1 MKFDKDIVMA
11 VVICAVVLFGWDP
24 LCRYMGWTPAPRPQ
38 IAVRTSS
45 EAPAPQAAPAPAAK
59 APEQSAVPAAR
70 KPEKALPPVKA
81 TLELPPVRIANPD
94 MVYRISPASGSI
106 DAITLLKYRNA
117 ARTAPVELDRI
128 ADSSQG
134 ALSLHGATPWQVENI
149 LSSKISEGRI
159 YTLSRMM
166 RDGRGHRFAVTQT
179 WELAPSG
186 YAARYRAVF
195 SNPEKTPVTLAGT
208 VLCGADLPPW
218 HIVSGDKVRIPSHRM
233 DYLTESGDYADIKAD
248 KKDQGFFVKPAPRVK
263 WVSLGNK
270 YFTAILA
277 SSVPFT
283 LHQSRVFLN
292 GGKSSYPVISAGAV
306 LGDVV
311 LAPGESKSFDFA
323 YYSGPKIIADLDRF
337 DASTGRVMHLAWGPL
352 DYLARLLLWILV
364 KFHGLLGSYGWSIVL
379 LTIVVRAVF
388 YPLTAR
394 GNASMRKMQTVQ
406 PQLKEIREKYKSNPQ
421 LMNAKMMELYRREG
435 VSPFSGCLPILL
447 QIPVFFALY
456 ATLDGAVELRQVPF
470 LWCRDL
476 AAADTVATIPL
487 YFFSLPVNPLVLAM
501 TALMVVQQHM
511 TPMSMDPVQKKMMA
525 LMPIVMLFMLYDL
538 PSGLTLYWT
547 VSNFFSI
554 IQLKLQ
560 QRSREK
566 ENRGVSRKTGGKA

>member
-11 VVICAVVLFGWDP
+11 VVICAIILFGWDP
-24 LCRYMGWTPAPRPQ
+24 LCRYMGWTSAPRQ
-38 IAVRTSS
+38 QTAVRTSS
-45 EAPAPQAAPAPAAK
+45 EASAPQAAPAAK
-59 APEQSAVPAAR
+59 ASEQSAAPKAAKPIAPA
-70 KPEKALPPVKA
+70 KTTLKLPPVK
-81 TLELPPVRIANPD
+81 IGNPD
-94 MVYRISPASGSI
+94 MVYRISPAAGSI
-106 DAITLLKYRNA
+106 DAITLLKYKNA
-117 ARTAPVELDRI
+117 AQTAPVELDRI
-128 ADSSQG
+128 ADASQG
-134 ALSLHGATPWQVENI
+134 ALSLHGAVPWQTENI
-149 LSSKISEGRI
+149 LFSKVSDGRR
-159 YTLSRMM
+159 YTLSRLLS
-166 RDGRGHRFAVTQT
+166 DGNGRRFTVTQD
-179 WELAPSG
+179 WELAQSG
-186 YAARYRAVF
+186 YSAKYRVRFA
-195 SNPEKTPVTLAGT
+195 NPGKAPVTVAGT

-248 KKDQGFFVKPAPRVK
+248 KKDSGFFVTPAPRVK

-270 YFTAILA
+270 YFTAILE
-277 SSVPFT
+277 SPTPFV

-292 GGKSSYPVISAGAV
+292 DGKSNYPVISAGAA
-306 LGDVV
+306 LGDIV
-311 LAPGESKSFDFA
+311 LAPGESRSFDFS
-323 YYSGPKIIADLDRF
+323 YYSGPKIIADLDKF

-394 GNASMRKMQTVQ
+394 GNASMRKMQAVQ

-421 LMNAKMMELYRREG
+421 LMNTKMMELYRKEG

-470 LWCRDL
+470 LWCKDL

-501 TALMVVQQHM
+501 TALMVIQQHM

-560 QRSREK
+560 QRSRAK
-566 ENRGVSRKTGGKA
+566 ESPGVPQKNGGAA

>member
-11 VVICAVVLFGWDP
+11 VVICAIVLFGWDP
-24 LCRYMGWTPAPRPQ
+24 LCRYMGWVSAPRPQ
-38 IAVRTSS
+38 TAVRTSS
-45 EAPAPQAAPAPAAK
+45 EPAAPQTAPAAAK
-59 APEQSAVPAAR
+59 AQQQSAVPAA
-70 KPEKALPPVKA
+70 KKAVKAPLLKLPPVKIGNA
-81 TLELPPVRIANPD
+81 D
-94 MVYRISPASGSI
+94 MVYRISPATGSI
-106 DAITLLKYRNA
+106 EAVTLLKYKNA
-117 ARTAPVELDRI
+117 DRTGPIELDRI

-134 ALSLHGATPWQVENI
+134 ALSLHGATPWQVDDI
-149 LSSKISEGRI
+149 LSSQVTQGRV
-159 YTLSRMM
+159 YTLSRVL
-166 RDGRGHRFAVTQT
+166 RDGNGRRFTVTQT
-179 WELAPSG
+179 WELAESG
-186 YAARYRAVF
+186 YSAKYRTVF
-195 SNPEKTPVTLAGT
+195 SNPERTAVTVAGT

-248 KKDQGFFVKPAPRVK
+248 KKDSGFFVTPAPRVK

-277 SSVPFT
+277 SSAPFT

-292 GGKSSYPVISAGAV
+292 GGKSNYPVISAGAA
-306 LGDVV
+306 LGDIA
-311 LAPGESKSFDFA
+311 LAPGESRSFDFS
-323 YYSGPKIIADLDRF
+323 YYSGPKIIADLDKF

-364 KFHGLLGSYGWSIVL
+364 KFHALLGSYGWSIVL

-421 LMNAKMMELYRREG
+421 LMNAKMMELYRKEG

-470 LWCRDL
+470 LWCKDL
-476 AAADTVATIPL
+476 AAADTVANIPL

-566 ENRGVSRKTGGKA
+566 ESTGAPRKNGGKA